1 MLEVDKVTH
10 VVDENLLR
18 LGVALSPSEKTRPGL
33 AARPSTTCYRK
44 ASSTPTGSPSSGVG
58 WVVISNDRHLR
69 TRPVEAELA
78 VAHKLKV
85 VHLHGR
91 VGGLVRVGT
100 ADAAG
105 CAGAGH

>member
-44 ASSTPTGSPSSGVG
+44 ASSTPTGSPS
-58 WVVISNDRHLR
+58 
-69 TRPVEAELA
+69 
-78 VAHKLKV
+78 
-85 VHLHGR
+85 
-91 VGGLVRVGT
+91 
-100 ADAAG
+100 
-105 CAGAGH
+105 

>member
-1 MLEVDKVTH
+1 MLSMKTCFGLVWPCRRQKDTARFGRPPVD
-10 VVDENLLR
+10 DLLPQGI
-18 LGVALSPSEKTRPGL
+18 LDTDWIPIV
-33 AARPSTTCYRK
+33 
-44 ASSTPTGSPSSGVG
+44 GVG

-105 CAGAGH
+105 CAVAGH

>member
-69 TRPVEAELA
+69 T
-78 VAHKLKV
+78 
-85 VHLHGR
+85 
-91 VGGLVRVGT
+91 
-100 ADAAG
+100 
-105 CAGAGH
+105 